1 MPAKIKPEK
10 AARYEPATETAKHF
24 GVSRKTLGKWLKDK
38 TLGFPQGIVI
48 NGHIYIDISQREAWE
63 AAQVERSTVAA

>member
-1 MPAKIKPEK
+1 MPARNRPTK

-38 TLGFPQGIVI
+38 ALGFPPGIII
-48 NGHIYIDISQREAWE
+48 NGHVYIDISKREAWE
-63 AAQVERSTVAA
+63 ATQA